1 MADKYTIQIQPQ
13 IGASD
18 AQKMENDLNRRF
30 SNVAKK
36 FGSHLSNA
44 LKSASKTG
52 LTVGKYAAGAAGVG
66 GVGAIIGTLLTNPID
81 KLNGAVD
88 RFTSSADEIATRAG
102 QLGVS
107 TEKYA
112 EFRSVTGTAGLDP
125 ILALQAFQDLLNEAK
140 QRRAGDQ
147 TKNDALVNYLD
158 KGDLLDS
165 FYSFQRAMSKITAEQ
180 RSIELG
186 KIYGNRLEA
195 KTAEFFQLTDIEQRK
210 RKILPQGKTLKQLGN
225 SINRGADLE
234 DIQAINREQ
243 LKNEF
248 LIKGSRAIT
257 NSTLDAQQRLER
269 GRMLREVS
277 QLSQYEI
284 FANLAVTQE
293 RMAQSIDDMKA
304 KLIPFLTDQLFPIL
318 ERMATAMEKIWS
330 WISSRI
336 QSVKRKGLRGLIE

>member
-44 LKSASKTG
+44 LKTASETG

-107 TEKYA
+107 TAKYA
-112 EFRSVTGTAGLDP
+112 EFRSVATTAGLDP
-125 ILALQAFQDLLNEAK
+125 ILAVQGFQDLLQEAK
-140 QRRAGDQ
+140 QFKGGDK
-147 TKNDALVNYLD
+147 TKSYALINFLQ
-158 KGDLLDS
+158 KGDLLDA
-165 FYSFQRAMSKITAEQ
+165 FYSFQRAMSKLTAEQ

-186 KIYGNRLEA
+186 KIYGNKLEA

-210 RKILPQGKTLKQLGN
+210 KKILPRGTTLKQLGR
-225 SINRGADLE
+225 SVDLGAERE
-234 DIQAINREQ
+234 DIQAINRAKLQ
-243 LKNEF
+243 NEF
-248 LIKGSRAIT
+248 LLKGSRAIT
-257 NSTLDAQQRLER
+257 NNTLDAQAKVER
-269 GRMLREVS
+269 SKMLKEVS

-293 RMAQSIDDMKA
+293 RMAQTLDDMKA
-304 KLIPFLTDQLFPIL
+304 SMTAVLLPVL
-318 ERMATAMEKIWS
+318 ERVATAIERIWD
-330 WISSRI
+330 WLSSKADSYKKYGI
-336 QSVKRKGLRGLIE
+336 RGLWK